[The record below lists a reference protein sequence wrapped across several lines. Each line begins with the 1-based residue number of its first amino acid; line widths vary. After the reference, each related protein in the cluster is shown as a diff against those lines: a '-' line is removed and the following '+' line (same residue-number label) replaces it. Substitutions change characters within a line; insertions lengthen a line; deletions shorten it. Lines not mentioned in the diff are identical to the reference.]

1 MTRAPRTRLREP
13 EARILA
19 LRIAATMP
27 NNEITTAQLK
37 ELVPD
42 YIVFT
47 PIDLEPSDT
56 RVNECKWQQV
66 VGNVVSHQFT
76 GTSIFSKGYAVR
88 TNDGL
93 IVTDTGIAFLE
104 TLDEM

>member
-1 MTRAPRTRLREP
+1 MARAPRTRLREA

-27 NNEITTAQLK
+27 NNEITTKQLK

-56 RVNECKWQQV
+56 RANECKWQQV

-76 GTSIFSKGYAVR
+76 GTSIFTRGYAIR
-88 TNDGL
+88 TDDGL
-93 IVTDTGIAFLE
+93 IVTDAGIEFLE